1 MGLNFLRALMRKLAP
16 SILIF
21 LGLLIF
27 LSSSFADPFPS
38 KKLIIFQTN
47 DVYRIRA
54 VDGGRR
60 GGLAR
65 VAALVAEERR
75 RGSDVLY
82 LHAGDL
88 LFPSF
93 MSRHFQGRQMIEAMN
108 QAGLDMA
115 TFGNHEFDDPDPKV
129 LLSRISESR
138 FSWVSSNV
146 LDARTGKPFGGVR
159 PYLLREVGSARVGIF
174 GLTLAERSQAYVRY
188 LDPLVAAEKTI
199 QALRREGVSFL
210 IALTHLS
217 MEEDRALA
225 RHYPEIDL
233 IAGGHDHDHRISFVG
248 GTLIAK
254 ADSDARTLIR
264 VVVENPGSPDRS
276 LTAKVIPLTQDL
288 PEDSRVRATV
298 ERWTER
304 LQDRLGPEIPLS
316 RSRVTLQ
323 GLEQIVRFE
332 ESNLGNLV
340 ADALREET
348 GADLAFLNAGG
359 IRIDENVPP
368 GVLTDRFA
376 HGTFLFDDRV
386 VLLKVSGANIKEAL
400 EDGVARRG
408 TGGFLQ
414 VSGVRLT
421 YDPKRPPGSRLL
433 SLIVGGTEI
442 VPDRLYR
449 LATTDFLAKGGDGH
463 RSLAGAEAVPLP
475 ESLSPRDLF
484 VQYLKKRPEVSPR
497 VDGRIKQVSN

>member
-1 MGLNFLRALMRKLAP
+1 M
-16 SILIF
+16 
-21 LGLLIF
+21 
-27 LSSSFADPFPS
+27 
-38 KKLIIFQTN
+38 
-47 DVYRIRA
+47 
-54 VDGGRR
+54 
-60 GGLAR
+60 
-65 VAALVAEERR
+65 
-75 RGSDVLY
+75 
-82 LHAGDL
+82 
-88 LFPSF
+88 
-93 MSRHFQGRQMIEAMN
+93 
-108 QAGLDMA
+108 
-115 TFGNHEFDDPDPKV
+115 
-129 LLSRISESR
+129 
-138 FSWVSSNV
+138 
-146 LDARTGKPFGGVR
+146 
-159 PYLLREVGSARVGIF
+159 
-174 GLTLAERSQAYVRY
+174 
-188 LDPLVAAEKTI
+188 
-199 QALRREGVSFL
+199 
-210 IALTHLS
+210 
-217 MEEDRALA
+217 
-225 RHYPEIDL
+225 
-233 IAGGHDHDHRISFVG
+233 
-248 GTLIAK
+248 
-254 ADSDARTLIR
+254 
-264 VVVENPGSPDRS
+264 
-276 LTAKVIPLTQDL
+276 
-288 PEDSRVRATV
+288 
-298 ERWTER
+298 
-304 LQDRLGPEIPLS
+304 
-316 RSRVTLQ
+316 TLQ

-497 VDGRIKQVSN
+497 VEGRIKQVLN